1 MEKQFLM
8 TVAVP
13 CYNSEAY
20 MKHCIDTLLASADDV
35 ELILV
40 NDGSKDGTGAIIDDY
55 AARYPERVVA
65 VHQENGGHGEGVNQ
79 GIRHAR
85 GLYYKVVDSDDWV
98 NEEAFARLLNRL
110 RTLRDEG
117 TVPDMAVANY
127 VYEHSADNT
136 THVVHYKN
144 VFPVDRVCT
153 WDECGRFRIWQ
164 YLMMHSLYFRT
175 ELLRESGLELPKHTF
190 YVDNLYIYVP
200 MAYVKTLIYLDEDI
214 YRYFIGREGQ
224 SVNEAVMIRRIDQ
237 QRLVTQ
243 LAARAHNLTE
253 IKKQVPKPLYRAMK
267 HELKILFVI
276 TAAFTYMTHDK
287 EKNQAFYALLR
298 EYKKLDPRSYRAL
311 RFGTLLCPCVCH
323 TPIGKGVVIAVYR
336 LMKKIIKYG

>member
-1 MEKQFLM
+1 MEAKFLM

-20 MKHCIDTLLASADDV
+20 MKHCIDTLLASANDV

-65 VHQENGGHGEGVNQ
+65 IHQENGGHGEGVNQ

-98 NEEAFARLLNRL
+98 NEEAFARLLDRL
-110 RTLRDEG
+110 RRLRDEG
-117 TVPDMAVANY
+117 TVLDMAVANY

-153 WDECGRFRIWQ
+153 WEDCGRFHIWQ

-200 MAYVKTLIYLDEDI
+200 LAYVKTLIYLDEDI

-253 IKKQVPKPLYRAMK
+253 IKKTVPKPLYRAMK
-267 HELKILFVI
+267 HELKLLFVI

-287 EKNQAFYALLR
+287 EKTEAFYALLR
-298 EYKKLDPRSYRAL
+298 EYKQLDPRSYRAI
-311 RFGTLLCPCVCH
+311 RFGTLLCPCVCY